1 MKILD
6 QEENLL
12 AYIIRFEDIK
22 DGKNF
27 ITSND
32 AEFQLASFNLSD
44 DTVIERHYHPKQ
56 ERKIKYT
63 NEVLIVLDGELEVDI
78 YDNEKN
84 HIQSVNLKS
93 LDTIAL
99 IDGGHGISFNS
110 QTKFI
115 EVKQGPY
122 NEKTDKKRF

>member
-6 QEENLL
+6 QKENLL

-22 DGKNF
+22 EGKDF

-32 AEFQLASFNLSD
+32 AEFQLASFDLSD

-84 HIQSVNLKS
+84 HIQTVNLKS

>member
-1 MKILD
+1 MNILD

-22 DGKNF
+22 EGKNF

-32 AEFQLASFNLSD
+32 AEFQLASFDLSD

-84 HIQSVNLKS
+84 HIQTVNLKS

>member
-22 DGKNF
+22 EGKNF

-56 ERKIKYT
+56 ESTPWETSMPIT
-63 NEVLIVLDGELEVDI
+63 Q
-78 YDNEKN
+78 N
-84 HIQSVNLKS
+84 H
-93 LDTIAL
+93 
-99 IDGGHGISFNS
+99 GGSIS
-110 QTKFI
+110 
-115 EVKQGPY
+115 
-122 NEKTDKKRF
+122 KR

>member
-22 DGKNF
+22 EGKNF

-84 HIQSVNLKS
+84 HIQTVNLKS

>member
-1 MKILD
+1 M
-6 QEENLL
+6 
-12 AYIIRFEDIK
+12 
-22 DGKNF
+22 
-27 ITSND
+27 
-32 AEFQLASFNLSD
+32 
-44 DTVIERHYHPKQ
+44 
-56 ERKIKYT
+56 
-63 NEVLIVLDGELEVDI
+63 DGELEVDI

-84 HIQSVNLKS
+84 HIQTVNLKS

>member
-22 DGKNF
+22 EGKNF

-63 NEVLIVLDGELEVDI
+63 NEVLIVLDGELKVDI

-84 HIQSVNLKS
+84 HIQTVNLKS

>member
-22 DGKNF
+22 EGKNF

-32 AEFQLASFNLSD
+32 AEFQLASFDLSD

-84 HIQSVNLKS
+84 HIQTVNLKS
-93 LDTIAL
+93 QDTIAL

>member
-84 HIQSVNLKS
+84 HIQTVNLKS
-93 LDTIAL
+93 QDTIAL

>member
-12 AYIIRFEDIK
+12 AHIIRFEDIK
-22 DGKNF
+22 EGKNF

-32 AEFQLASFNLSD
+32 AEFQLASFDLSD

-84 HIQSVNLKS
+84 HIQTVNLKS

>member
-22 DGKNF
+22 EGKNF

-78 YDNEKN
+78 YENEKN
-84 HIQSVNLKS
+84 HIQTVNLKS

>member
-22 DGKNF
+22 EGKNF

-56 ERKIKYT
+56 ERNIKYT

-84 HIQSVNLKS
+84 HIQTVNLKS

-99 IDGGHGISFNS
+99 LDGGHGISFNS

>member
-6 QEENLL
+6 KEENLL

-22 DGKNF
+22 EGKNF

-84 HIQSVNLKS
+84 HIQTVNLKS

>member
-22 DGKNF
+22 EGKNF

-32 AEFQLASFNLSD
+32 AEFQIASFDLSD

-84 HIQSVNLKS
+84 HIQTVNLKS

>member
-32 AEFQLASFNLSD
+32 AEFQLASFDLSD

-84 HIQSVNLKS
+84 HIQTVNLKS

>member
-22 DGKNF
+22 EGKNF

-32 AEFQLASFNLSD
+32 AEFQLASFDLSD

-84 HIQSVNLKS
+84 HIQTVNLKS

-99 IDGGHGISFNS
+99 LDGGHGISFNS

>member
-22 DGKNF
+22 EGKNF

-32 AEFQLASFNLSD
+32 AEFQLASFNLSY

-84 HIQSVNLKS
+84 HIQTVNLKS

>member
-22 DGKNF
+22 EGKNF

-44 DTVIERHYHPKQ
+44 DTIVERHYHPKQ

-84 HIQSVNLKS
+84 HIQTVNLKS

>member
-1 MKILD
+1 MKVLD

-22 DGKNF
+22 EGKNF

-84 HIQSVNLKS
+84 HIQTVNLKS

>member
-1 MKILD
+1 MLIKLFAIRIVARRSFGCDNKFKAVFADLPS
-6 QEENLL
+6 LL
-12 AYIIRFEDIK
+12 WR
-22 DGKNF
+22 
-27 ITSND
+27 SSV
-32 AEFQLASFNLSD
+32 SF
-44 DTVIERHYHPKQ
+44 
-56 ERKIKYT
+56 
-63 NEVLIVLDGELEVDI
+63 G
-78 YDNEKN
+78 DNEKN
-84 HIQSVNLKS
+84 HIQTVNLKS

>member
-6 QEENLL
+6 QKENLL

-22 DGKNF
+22 EGKNF

-32 AEFQLASFNLSD
+32 AEFQLASFDLSD

-84 HIQSVNLKS
+84 HIQTVNLKS

>member
-22 DGKNF
+22 EGKNF

-56 ERKIKYT
+56 ERKIKYCLLYT
-63 NEVLIVLDGELEVDI
+63 SDAADEE
-78 YDNEKN
+78 
-84 HIQSVNLKS
+84 
-93 LDTIAL
+93 
-99 IDGGHGISFNS
+99 
-110 QTKFI
+110 
-115 EVKQGPY
+115 
-122 NEKTDKKRF
+122 

>member
-22 DGKNF
+22 EGKNF

-63 NEVLIVLDGELEVDI
+63 NEVLIVLDGDLKVDI

-84 HIQSVNLKS
+84 HIQTVNLKS

>member
-22 DGKNF
+22 EGKNF

-32 AEFQLASFNLSD
+32 AEFQLASFDLSD

-84 HIQSVNLKS
+84 HIQTVNLKS

-110 QTKFI
+110 KTKFI

>member
-1 MKILD
+1 MKVLD

-22 DGKNF
+22 EGKNF

-63 NEVLIVLDGELEVDI
+63 NEVLIVLDGELKVDI

-84 HIQSVNLKS
+84 HIQTVNLKS

>member
-22 DGKNF
+22 EGKNF

-63 NEVLIVLDGELEVDI
+63 HEVLIVLDGELEVDV

-84 HIQSVNLKS
+84 HIQTVNLKS

>member
-84 HIQSVNLKS
+84 HIQTVNLKS

>member
-6 QEENLL
+6 KDENLL
-12 AYIIRFEDIK
+12 AYVIRFADIK
-22 DGKNF
+22 EGKNF

-32 AEFQLASFNLSD
+32 AEFQLASFNLNENSI
-44 DTVIERHYHPKQ
+44 IERHYHPIQ
-56 ERKIKYT
+56 ERQISFT
-63 NEVLIVLDGELEVDI
+63 NEVLIVLDGELEVEI

-84 HIQSVNLKS
+84 YIQKINLKS

-99 IDGGHGISFNS
+99 VNGGHGISFNS

-122 NEKTDKKRF
+122 NEETDKKRF

>member
-22 DGKNF
+22 EGKNF

-32 AEFQLASFNLSD
+32 AEFQLASFDLSE
-44 DTVIERHYHPKQ
+44 DTVIEKHYHPKQ

-84 HIQSVNLKS
+84 HIQTVNLKS

>member
-22 DGKNF
+22 EGKNF

-32 AEFQLASFNLSD
+32 AEFQLASFDLSD
-44 DTVIERHYHPKQ
+44 DTVIEKHYHPKQ

-84 HIQSVNLKS
+84 HIQTVNLKS

>member
-1 MKILD
+1 MKVLD

-22 DGKNF
+22 EGKNF

-32 AEFQLASFNLSD
+32 AEFQLASFDLSD

-84 HIQSVNLKS
+84 HIQTVNLKS

>member
-12 AYIIRFEDIK
+12 AYIIRYQDIK
-22 DGKNF
+22 EGKNF

-32 AEFQLASFNLSD
+32 AEFQWASFNLNE
-44 DTVIERHYHPKQ
+44 DTTIERHYHPKQ
-56 ERKIKYT
+56 ERKISFT
-63 NEVLIVLDGELEVDI
+63 NEVLIVLDGELEVVI
-78 YDNEKN
+78 YDNQKN
-84 HIQSVNLKS
+84 HIQTVNLKS

-110 QTKFI
+110 ETKFI

>member
-22 DGKNF
+22 EGKNF

-63 NEVLIVLDGELEVDI
+63 NEVLIVLDGELKVDI

-84 HIQSVNLKS
+84 HICITNV
-93 LDTIAL
+93 
-99 IDGGHGISFNS
+99 GHLGS
-110 QTKFI
+110 
-115 EVKQGPY
+115 
-122 NEKTDKKRF
+122 R

>member
-22 DGKNF
+22 EGKNF

-32 AEFQLASFNLSD
+32 AEFQLASFNLSN

-84 HIQSVNLKS
+84 HIQTVNLKS

>member
-22 DGKNF
+22 EGKNF

-78 YDNEKN
+78 YENEKN
-84 HIQSVNLKS
+84 HIQTVNLKS

-122 NEKTDKKRF
+122 NEKTDKKRL

>member
-22 DGKNF
+22 EGKNF

-32 AEFQLASFNLSD
+32 AEFQLASFDLSD

-56 ERKIKYT
+56 KRKIKYT

-84 HIQSVNLKS
+84 HIQTVNLKS

>member
-22 DGKNF
+22 EGKDF

-63 NEVLIVLDGELEVDI
+63 NEVLIVLDGELKVDI

-84 HIQSVNLKS
+84 HIQTVNLKS

>member
-22 DGKNF
+22 EGKNF

-84 HIQSVNLKS
+84 HIQTVNLKS

-99 IDGGHGISFNS
+99 IDGVHGISFNS

>member
-22 DGKNF
+22 EGKNF

-32 AEFQLASFNLSD
+32 AEFQLASFDLSD

-84 HIQSVNLKS
+84 HIQTVNLKS

>member
-22 DGKNF
+22 EGKNF

-84 HIQSVNLKS
+84 HIQTVNLKS

-99 IDGGHGISFNS
+99 INGGHGISFNS